1 MALLSARSAPVL
13 RRSLLPAV
21 AVVALVLA
29 GIVLL
34 PGNPPPPSE
43 VAVATTPGTP
53 AEPAPLIA
61 GDGSDWKPVA
71 GFEAV
76 ASLPDP
82 APPLA
87 AAPMR
92 LTAAPRISK
101 RIEIRRGDTLLN
113 ILLRLGISRAQAHE
127 AVASLEKV
135 YDPRRLRPG
144 QYLTVELERLRSE
157 ANALRLAG
165 LSLPLGFEKRV
176 RLARTENG
184 AFEAATVERPL
195 LRQPALATGT
205 IDGSLYGTAS
215 AVGVPQ
221 EVLAEVVRLFSWD
234 IDFQRDIQPG
244 DRFAILYEEILSADR
259 RRRRGGEILYAAFD
273 LGGETL
279 TAYRFGRG
287 DGRVG
292 YYDRTGRSVRKSLM
306 RTPVDGAR
314 LSSRFGKR
322 RHPVLGYTR
331 MHKGVDFAAP
341 RGTPIY
347 AAGDGTVTF
356 AGRNKGYGNY
366 VRIRHNGT
374 YSTAYA
380 HMQRIAKG
388 IRRGVRVRQ
397 GQVIGYVGSTGLV
410 TGPHLHYEVLRDG
423 RQVNPLKLRQVAAD
437 ELSGAERAAFARRVA
452 EIDTLRN
459 RLAQE
464 RLIAENAAE

>member
-1 MALLSARSAPVL
+1 MALLSAPSASVL
-13 RRSLLPAV
+13 RWLLPSAT
-21 AVVALVLA
+21 VVFAFALA
-29 GIVLL
+29 GVVLL
-34 PGNPPPPSE
+34 PEDSPSPPG
-43 VAVATTPGTP
+43 ATIQTGI
-53 AEPAPLIA
+53 PAPEARIPLVA
-61 GDGSDWKPVA
+61 GEGADWTPVA
-71 GFEAV
+71 GFDAV

-92 LTAAPRISK
+92 LAPATRI
-101 RIEIRRGDTLLN
+101 REQVEIRRGDTLLK
-113 ILLRLGISRAQAHE
+113 ILLRLGVSRAQAHE
-127 AVASLEKV
+127 AIASLEKV

-157 ANALRLAG
+157 ENRLRLAG
-165 LSLPLGFEKRV
+165 LSLPVGFEKRV
-176 RLARTENG
+176 RLARSEG
-184 AFEAATVERPL
+184 GVFEAATIERPL
-195 LRQPALATGT
+195 LRRPALASGS
-205 IDGSLYGTAS
+205 IDGSLYRAAR
-215 AVGVPQ
+215 AVGVPG

-259 RRRRGGEILYAAFD
+259 RQRRGGEILYAAFD
-273 LGGETL
+273 LGGEPL
-279 TAYRFGRG
+279 TAYRFTRS
-287 DGRVG
+287 DGTVG
-292 YYDRTGRSVRKSLM
+292 YYDRAGRSVRKSLM

-347 AAGDGTVTF
+347 AAGDGTVIF

-374 YSTAYA
+374 YTTAYA
-380 HMQRIAKG
+380 HMQRIAEG

-437 ELSGAERAAFARRVA
+437 ELQGAERAAFGRRVA
-452 EIDTLRN
+452 EIEALRT
-459 RLAQE
+459 RLARE